1 MSQPWSF
8 PDRKDI
14 QSALRHVVI
23 PVIAGG
29 VVAATE
35 IAQAGALDPKVLW
48 HTFLTA
54 VCAGGIRLINRWASD
69 IS

>member
-1 MSQPWSF
+1 MSDRWSF
-8 PDRKDI
+8 PNGNDVK
-14 QSALRHVVI
+14 SALRHVVI

-35 IAQAGALDPKVLW
+35 IAQAGAMDPKILW
-48 HTFLTA
+48 HTFVTA
-54 VCAGGIRLINRWASD
+54 VVAGGIRLINRWAAD